1 VNENVVSID
10 LGVDWEPS
18 APEAVMRVD
27 DRGTTALA
35 LRAHSDDDDQRA
47 VVLVWS
53 GSEYSAMSSPN
64 DEARNGHRLYE
75 KGLQNVLWA
84 GQVLGSELINQLERQ
99 NSVHPLH
106 RPTRFAGLIHHVIL
120 TKESTVEVVAN
131 SLAVRRLPGST
142 ARAAESALSS

>member
-10 LGVDWEPS
+10 LGVVWEPS
-18 APEAVMRVD
+18 APEAVMQID
-27 DRGTTALA
+27 DRVATALA
-35 LRAHSDDDDQRA
+35 LRARVDDDDQRA

-53 GSEYSAMSSPN
+53 GSEYGAMSSRN

-84 GQVLGSELINQLERQ
+84 GQVLGSEPINQLERQ

-120 TKESTVEVVAN
+120 TKKSTVEVVAN
-131 SLAVRRLPGST
+131 SVAVRRVPGST
-142 ARAAESALSS
+142 ARAAESARRP